1 MRIRFKFPSVRATRI
16 ALLALVA
23 FAAATY
29 ACADAGDI
37 DTTYGN
43 GGIAIANP
51 ATGVTDIAATLLQ
64 PDNKLLVAGRC
75 VGPGDAAANSFCM
88 VRFNTDGS
96 VDTNG
101 FNPND
106 PIQSQ
111 RGKVVYSPGAGS
123 NELVSATLRADGRIL
138 LIGNCQISSQT
149 LLKTICVAQFLRNGS
164 IDSAFA
170 TNGLFRAPT
179 DLAGNAWVGAV
190 AHRIAEQ
197 ANDGLLI
204 AATFSTGPSNL
215 SFVIGRLSSTGA
227 IDSAFGP
234 LGAVAVTANLYDVAD
249 VLYLPSDQFVYAG
262 RCGNSFLSVCAQRV
276 NTAPVAIDQTFG
288 NGGVAGLSI
297 VDQSTP
303 YLFQARTLQQQTN
316 GAILLGGACGTS
328 TPSRL
333 CLARLTTAG
342 VLDATFAPPRHAVI
356 APIETTVTTGNEP
369 RGIRDIAAQSD
380 GRIVGVGQC
389 AQITSLD
396 PLTFANRRCVM
407 RVNTD
412 GTSDATFGAST
423 GIAFSSPGGISP
435 TAFGVAELPTGNLL
449 VAGSCSNTTDKN
461 YCITRHTGATKCSM
475 DIDGDGEIIATLDGL
490 IVTRAMLGFTG
501 STALQGLS
509 FSPNARRSTW
519 DQISNF
525 LVQQCGMT
533 LAP

>member
-1 MRIRFKFPSVRATRI
+1 MRIPIRFPSVRASQTAFL
-16 ALLALVA
+16 ALLA

-29 ACADAGDI
+29 VHADAGDI

-64 PDNKLLVAGRC
+64 PDNKLVVAGRC
-75 VGPGDAAANSFCM
+75 VGPGDSAANSFCM

-101 FNPND
+101 FNAND

-111 RGKVVYSPGAGS
+111 RGKVVYSPGVGS
-123 NELVSATLRADGRIL
+123 NELVSATLRTDGRIL
-138 LIGNCQISSQT
+138 LIGNCQISSQI
-149 LLKTICVAQFLRNGS
+149 LLNTICVAQFLRNGS

-179 DLAGNAWVGAV
+179 DLAGNAWVGAI
-190 AHRIAEQ
+190 AYRIAEQ

-204 AATFSTGPSNL
+204 AATFSAGLNNL
-215 SFVIGRLSSTGA
+215 SFVIGRLTSTGA

-234 LGAVAVTANLYDVAD
+234 LGAVAVTAILYDVAD

-288 NGGVAGLSI
+288 NGGLAGLSI

-316 GAILLGGACGTS
+316 GAILVGGACGTS

-333 CLARLTTAG
+333 CLARISAG
-342 VLDATFAPPRHAVI
+342 GLVDATFAPPLNAVI
-356 APIETTVTTGNEP
+356 APVETGTVTGNEP
-369 RGIRDIAAQSD
+369 RGIRDIAVQSD

-389 AQITSLD
+389 AQITSLE

-412 GTSDATFGAST
+412 GTPDTTFGASA
-423 GIAFSSPGGISP
+423 GIAYSSPGGVSP

-449 VAGSCSNTTDKN
+449 VAGSCSSTTEKN
-461 YCITRHTGATKCSM
+461 YCITRHIGATKCSM

-490 IVTRAMLGFTG
+490 IITRAMLGFAG
-501 STALQGLS
+501 SAVLQGLS

-519 DQISNF
+519 AQISNY
-525 LVQQCGMT
+525 LAQQCGMT